1 MKALRPIPVN
11 TPLLDGNERKYV
23 MECLDTGWISSE
35 GPFVAS
41 FEEKFAAKMGRRF
54 GVAVANG
61 SVALDAAIVALGLQ
75 PSDEVLMPAFTI
87 ISCAAAIVRTGA
99 VPVLVDADPQTWNI
113 DVTQLARRITSRTK
127 AIMVVHIY
135 GLPTPMAPVLAL
147 AREHGLKV
155 IEDAAE
161 AHGLTCDGRPCGSF
175 GDLSTFSFDPNK
187 HITPGEGGMIVT
199 DDPALAERCRSL
211 RNLCFQPQRRFV
223 HEELGWNFRMTNLQA
238 ALGLAQLE
246 SLDRHLVKKREIG
259 RRYQEL
265 LAGLPSVQLPLPRT
279 ACAENLY
286 WVFGLVL
293 EQTHPL
299 DATAAMQRLAECKV
313 GTRPFFWPM
322 HEQPVLQ
329 RMGLFAG
336 ESYPVAENIA
346 RRGFYLP
353 SGLGLSDED
362 IREVAA
368 RVREALA

>member
-175 GDLSTFSFDPNK
+175 GDLSTFSFYPNK
-187 HITPGEGGMIVT
+187 HITTGEGGMIVT

>member
-1 MKALRPIPVN
+1 MTAIRAIPVN
-11 TPLLDGNERKYV
+11 TPLLDGNERKYLL
-23 MECLDTGWISSE
+23 ECLDTGWISSE

-75 PSDEVLMPAFTI
+75 AGDEVLMPAFTI

-99 VPVLVDADPQTWNI
+99 VPVLIDADPQTWNM
-113 DVTQLARRITSRTK
+113 DVSQLARRITLRTK

-147 AREHGLKV
+147 ARKHGLKV

-161 AHGLTCDGRPCGSF
+161 AHGQTCDGRPCGSF
-175 GDLSTFSFDPNK
+175 GDLSTFSFYPNK
-187 HITPGEGGMIVT
+187 HITTGEGGMIVT
-199 DDPALAERCRSL
+199 DDPVLAERCRSL

-265 LAGLPSVQLPLPRT
+265 LAGLPGVQLPLPRT

-286 WVFGLVL
+286 WIFGLVL
-293 EQTHPL
+293 ERSHPL
-299 DATAAMQRLAECKV
+299 DATAAMQRLAERKV

>member
-1 MKALRPIPVN
+1 
-11 TPLLDGNERKYV
+11 
-23 MECLDTGWISSE
+23 
-35 GPFVAS
+35 
-41 FEEKFAAKMGRRF
+41 
-54 GVAVANG
+54 
-61 SVALDAAIVALGLQ
+61 
-75 PSDEVLMPAFTI
+75 
-87 ISCAAAIVRTGA
+87 
-99 VPVLVDADPQTWNI
+99 
-113 DVTQLARRITSRTK
+113 
-127 AIMVVHIY
+127 
-135 GLPTPMAPVLAL
+135 
-147 AREHGLKV
+147 
-155 IEDAAE
+155 
-161 AHGLTCDGRPCGSF
+161 
-175 GDLSTFSFDPNK
+175 
-187 HITPGEGGMIVT
+187 MIVT